1 MPTTIRNTDILFNDA
16 TTQSTAAIINTTNV
30 LNATAGASAGA
41 VGTYAF
47 ARRAADLAFG
57 ATVAGSNL
65 NPTSA
70 GYAIQDSSSA
80 GAVASLTLGTALSGT
95 WRAMGTNTAT
105 ASNPCGGFPTISGAT
120 LYLRIS

>member
-16 TTQSTAAIINTTNV
+16 TTQSTAAIINTTNI

-47 ARRAADLAFG
+47 ARRAANLSFG
-57 ATVAGSNL
+57 ATVAGSSL
-65 NPTSA
+65 FPTSA
-70 GYAIQDSSSA
+70 AYQIIESGVTA
-80 GAVASLTLGTALSGT
+80 GAALSLGSALSGT
-95 WRAMGTNTAT
+95 WRAMGTNTDVV
-105 ASNPCGGFPTISGAT
+105 SGGCGYPQIYGAT

>member
-47 ARRAADLAFG
+47 ARRAANLSFG
-57 ATVAGSNL
+57 ATVAGSSL
-65 NPTSA
+65 FPTSA
-70 GYAIQDSSSA
+70 AYQIVESGVTA
-80 GAVASLTLGTALSGT
+80 GAALSLGSALSGT
-95 WRAMGTNTAT
+95 WRAMGTNTDV
-105 ASNPCGGFPTISGAT
+105 ASGGCAYPQIYGAT